1 MYLRFVLMY
10 TTIIQVRTIR
20 YHQIAEELKGRVM
33 SGAYAAGRLLP
44 SESDMSAEFSVSRV
58 TIRKA
63 LEVLVDENMA
73 ENAEIMGEL
82 FRKELRALNSPFIKL
97 VRGKGLLNA
106 IVINHKDPEAAWQL
120 CEIFRDNGLITKPTH
135 GDKIRLAPPLIINET
150 QIHEAVRIIEKSLN
164 SLEFKV

>member
-63 LEVLVDENMA
+63 LEVLRDIGLVDA
-73 ENAEIMGEL
+73 RQGFGWFVAGET
-82 FRKELRALNSPFIKL
+82 
-97 VRGKGLLNA
+97 VRQPLA
-106 IVINHKDPEAAWQL
+106 
-120 CEIFRDNGLITKPTH
+120 
-135 GDKIRLAPPLIINET
+135 RLATIS
-150 QIHEAVRIIEKSLN
+150 EKT
-164 SLEFKV
+164 V